1 MNIDAFD
8 YDLPEGCVA
17 QQPSPRRE
25 EARLMVIDRAG
36 SPLTEATFAGLA
48 GFLRAGDLLVLNDTR
63 VLPARLHARK
73 PTGGRVDLLLL
84 GRDDSDAD
92 GRTWRCLLS
101 GSRGLRPGARLVV
114 ADDLEAEVMAQP
126 VEGAAPV
133 RFACHGAGNGAGRSK
148 EKGAGRVEE
157 AIRRHGVMPLPPYIH
172 RAPRDP
178 LSALDQERYQT
189 VYAAHDGAI
198 AAPTAGLHFTTGLLD
213 ELRGRGIATAFL
225 TLHVGAGTFRPVRSA
240 AIEEHVVD
248 PERFRLEEETADAV
262 ARCRARKG
270 RVVAVGTTVTRV
282 LEARAREDG
291 QVTPGD
297 GWCDLVIR
305 PGHRF
310 RAVDALVTNLHL
322 PKSSLLILVAAF
334 AGRERILDAYREAVR
349 RGFRFYSYGDAMLI
363 L

>member
-1 MNIDAFD
+1 MNIEAFD
-8 YDLPEGCVA
+8 YDLPEGRVA

-25 EARLMVIDRAG
+25 EARLMVIDRSG
-36 SPLTEATFAGLA
+36 SPPSEATFAGLP
-48 GFLRAGDLLVLNDTR
+48 GFLRQGDLLVLNDTR

-73 PTGGRVDLLLL
+73 AGGGRVDLLLL
-84 GRDDSDAD
+84 DRDASDAD

-101 GSRGLRPGARLVV
+101 TSRGLRPGARLAV
-114 ADDLEAEVMAQP
+114 ADDLEAEVIAAP
-126 VEGAAPV
+126 AEGAAPV
-133 RFACHGAGNGAGRSK
+133 RFACKGGGNGAAPPGTG
-148 EKGAGRVEE
+148 GAGSVEE

-178 LSALDQERYQT
+178 LLALDRERYQT

-213 ELRGRGIATAFL
+213 DLRRRGLETAFL
-225 TLHVGAGTFRPVRSA
+225 TLHVGAGTFRPVRCA
-240 AIEEHVVD
+240 AIEDHVVD
-248 PERFRLEEETADAV
+248 PERFRLPEETADAV
-262 ARCRARKG
+262 ARCRARRG

-282 LEARAREDG
+282 LEASTREDG
-291 QVTPGD
+291 EVTPGD

-322 PKSSLLILVAAF
+322 PRSSLLILVAAF
-334 AGRERILDAYREAVR
+334 AGREQILDAYREAVR
-349 RGFRFYSYGDAMLI
+349 RGFHFYSYGDAMLI